1 MRFGISL
8 FWLFIS
14 AILLWPTLFWL
25 QSSNNDF
32 LKIPSHFQSFSHYSW
47 RDPRWLFWG
56 SFWCQAFILESHLGQ
71 KIKIKTSKTLGL
83 CLKMAETPKCRCILL
98 VTHIAVSRLLQVNM
112 AKRKRGRKRWGGF
125 KYFWAKIICQVVRNY
140 DIPC

>member
-1 MRFGISL
+1 MGFPW
-8 FWLFIS
+8 FWLFIW

-25 QSSNNDF
+25 QSSNSDF

-98 VTHIAVSRLLQVNM
+98 VTHIAVSRLLQVKAQIWQKGSGVGRGGVGSNTFGLKLF
-112 AKRKRGRKRWGGF
+112 AKW
-125 KYFWAKIICQVVRNY
+125 
-140 DIPC
+140 